1 MLAERFR
8 QEVVKSKP
16 IFFNQPMRF
25 AKLST
30 RREFIG
36 TSALAVASV
45 AHGAKSS
52 KWKPI
57 FNGKNTKGW
66 HKPAGKVSHGTGGH
80 WFVEDGALVG
90 EQDPPGS
97 GNGGILL
104 SDKKY
109 GDFELEI
116 DMNPD
121 WGPCS
126 GIFFRCNER
135 GHGFQMY
142 VDYHD
147 RGNVG
152 HLRGEMP
159 GSFAMMPFKIFGEMK
174 DGKLNGLRSEPD
186 PRRAK
191 WPEGVYNKI
200 CKADEW
206 LKAWKVND
214 WNTCKLRC
222 VGKYPKVNVWINGL
236 HVADWDGATSTLPG
250 YDKDRVFK
258 TLGRSG
264 SIGLQVH
271 GGKGW
276 PKGAVVRWKN
286 IRVSE
291 L

>member
-97 GNGGILL
+97 GNGVMHASQAVSLYPNSL
-104 SDKKY
+104 
-109 GDFELEI
+109 I
-116 DMNPD
+116 DD
-121 WGPCS
+121 
-126 GIFFRCNER
+126 
-135 GHGFQMY
+135 
-142 VDYHD
+142 
-147 RGNVG
+147 
-152 HLRGEMP
+152 
-159 GSFAMMPFKIFGEMK
+159 
-174 DGKLNGLRSEPD
+174 RSEFDLQLLHHRTGGLNRP
-186 PRRAK
+186 
-191 WPEGVYNKI
+191 
-200 CKADEW
+200 
-206 LKAWKVND
+206 
-214 WNTCKLRC
+214 
-222 VGKYPKVNVWINGL
+222 YPLCPNYDHDTVRTLIIRHL
-236 HVADWDGATSTLPG
+236 DGT
-250 YDKDRVFK
+250 
-258 TLGRSG
+258 
-264 SIGLQVH
+264 
-271 GGKGW
+271 
-276 PKGAVVRWKN
+276 
-286 IRVSE
+286 
-291 L
+291 